1 MAPVRELGFFFSCF
15 LSFFPKADLVQ
26 TKTIQF
32 AMDFILFFFLSVR
45 LPSTLRYT
53 ISNKSQWFVFLSPFQ
68 CCSPDAWAGLQEEDL
83 GQRQHLNSGW
93 GIERALVQT
102 NLWTLGLWLQSRA
115 LGGVVSQA
123 LVVWPWL
130 DRHFIIFFQNQRVHS
145 MQSRGCV
152 SRRIRVAVLFS
163 SGYLF
168 VWARRA
174 PPRCHVCSLHLP
186 PFKLWMTRCI
196 HQRAGA
202 RFQ

>member
-1 MAPVRELGFFFSCF
+1 
-15 LSFFPKADLVQ
+15 
-26 TKTIQF
+26 
-32 AMDFILFFFLSVR
+32 MDFILFFFLSVR

-68 CCSPDAWAGLQEEDL
+68 CCSPHTWASLQEEDL
-83 GQRQHLNSGW
+83 GQRQHLDSGW

-115 LGGVVSQA
+115 LRGVVSQSA
-123 LVVWPWL
+123 RCLAITRLWLYHLFPKPTGAQHAKQRLRFAPYLCCCVV
-130 DRHFIIFFQNQRVHS
+130 FIRLPLCLS
-145 MQSRGCV
+145 MAS
-152 SRRIRVAVLFS
+152 
-163 SGYLF
+163 
-168 VWARRA
+168 
-174 PPRCHVCSLHLP
+174 PPRCHFCTLHLP